1 MYSARLTSPKPG
13 NKKVKDS
20 KEYAKLYL
28 EMALYFIRVTRVN
41 EVISN

>member
-1 MYSARLTSPKPG
+1 MYSARLSHPKPG

-28 EMALYFIRVTRVN
+28 ELAFYFIRVT
-41 EVISN
+41 